1 MKKTLLILL
10 AIFLTT
16 SIFTS
21 CDKDNPQLLSDF
33 VIGTWQSQ
41 VVDLGDV
48 DTDIY
53 FLVDIE
59 EDHYTLS
66 MTDGENTVDLPD
78 AGYVVD
84 NDKNTIEIDQPQFPG
99 DEPSGETVLFS
110 VTWVE
115 GGTTMT
121 WLPIDP
127 LANDAPTLIWTRST
141 GM

>member
-59 EDHYTLS
+59 ANYYTLS
-66 MTDGENTVDLPD
+66 MTDGVNTVELPQ

-84 NDKNTIEIDQPQFPG
+84 NDANTIEIDQPQFPD
-99 DEPSGETVLFS
+99 DEPSDETVLFT

-115 GGTTMT
+115 GQNTMLWT
-121 WLPIDP
+121 PIEGS
-127 LANDAPTLIWTRST
+127 DAPSLQWTR
-141 GM
+141 GD

>member
-16 SIFTS
+16 GIFTS

-59 EDHYTLS
+59 ANSYTLS
-66 MTDGENTVDLPD
+66 MTDGVNTVELPQ

-84 NDKNTIEIDQPQFPG
+84 NDANTIEIDQPQFPD
-99 DEPSGETVLFS
+99 DEPSDETVLFS

-115 GGTTMT
+115 GQNTMLWT
-121 WLPIDP
+121 PVGSGS
-127 LANDAPTLIWTRST
+127 DAPTLQWTR
-141 GM
+141 GD

>member
-1 MKKTLLILL
+1 MKKSLLILL

-16 SIFTS
+16 GIFTS

-59 EDHYTLS
+59 ANSYTLS
-66 MTDGENTVDLPD
+66 MTDGVNTIALPQ

-84 NDKNTIEIDQPQFPG
+84 NDANTIEIDQPQFPD
-99 DEPSGETVLFS
+99 DEPSDETVLFT

-115 GGTTMT
+115 GQNTML
-121 WLPIDP
+121 WSPIGGS
-127 LANDAPTLIWTRST
+127 DAPSLQWTR
-141 GM
+141 GD